1 MIADKK
7 RATLTD
13 YAAQHRFR
21 RIEHRR
27 RLNPA
32 DTDHTAQRDIART
45 LLDYAQDL
53 LDTEEEI
60 LEFKLPK

>member
-1 MIADKK
+1 MDAEKK

-13 YAAQHRFR
+13 YATAHRFR
-21 RIEHRR
+21 RVEH

-32 DTDHTAQRDIART
+32 DADPTAQRDIALT
-45 LLDYAQDL
+45 LRDYAQDL

-60 LEFKLPK
+60 LDFKLPA